1 MAAAAADHRDRC
13 DEPVQSKDHDAAAA
27 ADHCNRAVQSKDHDF
42 LLCQAGVGA
51 SNRAPGL

>member
-27 ADHCNRAVQSKDHDF
+27 ADHCNRAVQSKDRDF

-51 SNRAPGL
+51 SNSAPGL